1 MHNHLIGKTL
11 TEAKDYL
18 NLYDI
23 LYRITSVDNK
33 QYMLTADYVPARVNL
48 SVENNV
54 VTFIYNG

>member
-23 LYRITSVDNK
+23 RYRITSVDDK
-33 QYMLTADYVPARVNL
+33 QYMLTADFVPTRVNL
-48 SVENNV
+48 SVENNI
-54 VTFIYNG
+54 VTSIYNG